1 MTIKKT
7 LSLQDSYLS
16 NNQTS
21 KLITS
26 NKSAMSSKTKFFGN
40 YLLLQTI
47 GEGEFAKVKL
57 GLHRNTGQEKVNH
70 ENVVRLYDIIES
82 ENHIGLVL
90 EYASGGELFE
100 YIMKNQYLRDSEAK
114 RIFSQL
120 ILAVSFLHENEI
132 VHRDLKLENILLDS
146 KKNVKITDFGF
157 ANHFDEVHGELMIT
171 SCGSPCYAAPELVVS
186 NGMYSGT
193 NVDIWSCGVILFA
206 MLAGYLPFDDDES
219 NPNGENINLLYKYIL
234 STELYYPAQISKSA
248 KSLLSRIL
256 VTDPKK
262 RATMR
267 EIRQHHWLEQ
277 YKQLYERFDGSY
289 RLATINEGQSMLSQK
304 TKKIKL
310 FFNQSSKTSDSSKT
324 VTSTK
329 NSSKYSFKQKVNF
342 PNSAP
347 NSQQE
352 KSPFAVK
359 SNASANGALGLFSKI
374 SSALASKLRKKELKN
389 YKKNSSVTEEI
400 DDDHSLST
408 QGNQLVPL
416 MREHRKQNDKV
427 SEEFKSRIIKAD
439 YYSAE
444 PKIISWISKKL
455 LLGENSESSE
465 YKRLKKINIPND
477 SRLYTNLAPDLL
489 MSHVIKVVT
498 KLGLLV
504 PTGSK
509 SSLNTMKI
517 TVVRPGAKIYRTKM
531 IRKNSSSALL
541 GCFYTKK
548 RESSASKG
556 SSLAAETAKSVDG
569 AANKLSGEQELKEKK
584 KIKITIRV
592 CRVSKRTSIFALE
605 FSKARGY
612 RESYNNLVDTIVNSL
627 ELTR

>member
-7 LSLQDSYLS
+7 ISLQDSYLS
-16 NNQTS
+16 NNHTS
-21 KLITS
+21 KLS
-26 NKSAMSSKTKFFGN
+26 PPNNSAMSSKTKFFGN

-57 GLHRNTGQEKVNH
+57 GLHRNTGQEVAIKLVKKEWVDSKIKKAKIIREISSLKKVNH
-70 ENVVRLYDIIES
+70 ENIVRLYDIIES

-234 STELYYPAQISKSA
+234 STELYYPTQVSKSA

-267 EIRQHHWLEQ
+267 EIRQHHWLDQ
-277 YKQLYERFDGSY
+277 YKQLYERFDGTY
-289 RLATINEGQSMLSQK
+289 RLTTINEGQSIISQK

-310 FFNQSSKTSDSSKT
+310 FFSQSSKTSDSSKT
-324 VTSTK
+324 ITNTK
-329 NSSKYSFKQKVNF
+329 NSSKYSFRQKVNF

-352 KSPFAVK
+352 RAPFAVK

-389 YKKNSSVTEEI
+389 YQKDSSLTEEI
-400 DDDHSLST
+400 EEDGSLNSE
-408 QGNQLVPL
+408 GNQQVPL
-416 MREHRKQNDKV
+416 MREHRVQNDKV

-455 LLGENSESSE
+455 LLSENSESSDARPVNVACDQSRDQARAVGSYRQQIE
-465 YKRLKKINIPND
+465 PEHYENNCGTTRNQNLSEQNDAKKQQQCVTRMLLHKEERVQHFKR
-477 SRLYTNLAPDLL
+477 
-489 MSHVIKVVT
+489 VVT
-498 KLGLLV
+498 
-504 PTGSK
+504 SRR
-509 SSLNTMKI
+509 NDKI
-517 TVVRPGAKIYRTKM
+517 RRWW
-531 IRKNSSSALL
+531 
-541 GCFYTKK
+541 
-548 RESSASKG
+548 
-556 SSLAAETAKSVDG
+556 
-569 AANKLSGEQELKEKK
+569 SG
-584 KIKITIRV
+584 
-592 CRVSKRTSIFALE
+592 
-605 FSKARGY
+605 
-612 RESYNNLVDTIVNSL
+612 
-627 ELTR
+627 